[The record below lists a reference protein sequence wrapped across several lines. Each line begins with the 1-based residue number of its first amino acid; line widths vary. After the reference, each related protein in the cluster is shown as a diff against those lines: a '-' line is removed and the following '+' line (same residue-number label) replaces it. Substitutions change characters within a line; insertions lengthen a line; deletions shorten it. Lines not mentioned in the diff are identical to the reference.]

1 MENQEFVIVDNQVVI
16 NLTGDLQGELATAI
30 REAVLGYI
38 DDGYPNFRLNFSRVS
53 GINSTGLG
61 MLVNIQKR
69 ALQNGGI
76 TIAGLDGSVKAA
88 FDRTRLTR
96 AFTILD
102 NQVSRSLR

>member
-1 MENQEFVIVDNQVVI
+1 M
-16 NLTGDLQGELATAI
+16 
-30 REAVLGYI
+30 
-38 DDGYPNFRLNFSRVS
+38 S

-69 ALQNGGI
+69 ALQNGGSI

-102 NQVSRSLR
+102 NQAAAA